1 MTPIIKKLYPQ
12 KEEQVEALKRHLNFF
27 NSEQTFGAVIQGIS
41 IAMEEQKTRGEAIND
56 ASITGIKTGLMGPL
70 AGMGDSII
78 WAAVMP
84 LLIAIFIPFAANGSA
99 MGGILPLILY
109 PAITLA
115 ISYGMVHK
123 GYTLG
128 RDSIIS
134 LLQGGRIKELIY
146 GANVLGLIMM
156 GALSASF
163 VKITSPLK
171 ISALKGSEVVVQ
183 QILDSIA
190 PGLLPLAAVFAI
202 YFYLVKK
209 GPRYTTILLSIVA
222 LSVVCSLLDSSGM
235 ANEVVMLRGHNVD
248 YGASIL
254 SAIRLGGGRVVEVGS
269 SNLAAL
275 WQLESAIT
283 DATAALL
290 YVKSHHCV
298 QKGMLNIED
307 FAHVA
312 QMYNLPLIVDA
323 AAEEDLRA
331 WVVSGADM
339 VVYSGAKAFNAPT
352 SGFITGKKIW
362 IAACKAQHHGI
373 ARAMKIGKENMVG
386 LVYALENYH

>member
-1 MTPIIKKLYPQ
+1 MSSDVMQHELVERARESSALTKADITKAWFIYWLGAEVSSSYERLQSLIFCASMTPIIKKLYPQ
-12 KEEQVEALKRHLNFF
+12 KEEQVEALKRL

-41 IAMEEQKTRGEAIND
+41 IAMEEQKTRGEPISD

-99 MGGILPLILY
+99 MGGIVPLILY

-128 RDSIIS
+128 RDSIIG

-156 GALSASF
+156 GALSASY
-163 VKITSPLK
+163 VKITTPLK

-222 LSVVCSLLDSSGM
+222 LSIVCSLLG
-235 ANEVVMLRGHNVD
+235 VL
-248 YGASIL
+248 
-254 SAIRLGGGRVVEVGS
+254 
-269 SNLAAL
+269 
-275 WQLESAIT
+275 
-283 DATAALL
+283 
-290 YVKSHHCV
+290 
-298 QKGMLNIED
+298 
-307 FAHVA
+307 
-312 QMYNLPLIVDA
+312 
-323 AAEEDLRA
+323 
-331 WVVSGADM
+331 
-339 VVYSGAKAFNAPT
+339 
-352 SGFITGKKIW
+352 
-362 IAACKAQHHGI
+362 
-373 ARAMKIGKENMVG
+373 
-386 LVYALENYH
+386 